1 MICNDCN
8 ADAPKYFL
16 GSGNNLVC
24 QSCYCVDD
32 PKTYEAEKPIIFLD
46 VDGVL
51 LDTSQA
57 ILKHIDYRYM
67 GQATEAD
74 IQHFDLIWSLGVP
87 KADLD
92 AMWRQ
97 VWSTPLVPYDGAED
111 FVKALRAEYNVAA
124 LSYRKR
130 GNPRKAANRDFP
142 QLNFHGIFL
151 LQPGNGM
158 SKGAIVD
165 SLDGVCVVEDNI
177 QNAIQI
183 AERSDAQVLLLDR
196 PWNQSLDLSKLYTRV
211 FSYDDILDLL
221 DV

>member
-16 GSGNNLVC
+16 GSGNELVC

-32 PKTYEAEKPIIFLD
+32 PETYEAEKPIIFLD

-57 ILKHIDYRYM
+57 LLAQIDQRFNKRPV
-67 GQATEAD
+67 ESD
-74 IQHFDLIWSLGVP
+74 LRNFDLMWSFGVP

-92 AMWRQ
+92 AMWNQ
-97 VWSTPLVPYDGAED
+97 VWNTPLLPYEGAED
-111 FVKALRAEYNVAA
+111 FVKTLRTEYNVAA

-130 GNPRKAANRDFP
+130 GQPRKAANRDFP

-151 LQPGNGM
+151 LQPGNGL

-177 QNAIQI
+177 QNALQI
-183 AERSDAQVLLLDR
+183 AERSDAQVLLMDR
-196 PWNQSLDLSKLYTRV
+196 PWNQSLDLSNLYTRV